1 MSNVGEKIE
10 LSRDEFR
17 NITQCLG
24 DEEFRKLFAE
34 YCQELNDP
42 ENRKQYEEEL
52 KLLEAERGYDVKF
65 IKPLPGYVI
74 KTVVDGKVKGFVNV
88 CHCDLIGKPASQC
101 SNNEKGQKGLKWS
114 IPYAQCQP
122 RKDFDNK
129 NVECIVYDVVF
140 HYDTLHLTKS
150 NNNFRKLVTDTAL
163 DAVEG
168 AFNVL
173 LDKVNLKFPKL
184 QYKGIPKMTVIRQ
197 KSKCFGNRQKDG
209 LIDTVYP
216 IPEQNRMVQDNS
228 GDKENM
234 NNQACKPIVE
244 LEYAAPSYKLVH
256 RKEIEYHELTEELDA
271 KVDVAIPKELVL
283 VIELPLLKSAN
294 DCTLNVTS
302 SEVHLI
308 SEKPEKYKLQV
319 KLPYEV
325 VEKDG
330 SAKFNTDDR
339 TLTIILPV
347 VKSRRT
353 LNDINVA
360 GNIGSVTKEVKP
372 AMDKKLVEPAKLP
385 KGAQVISS
393 NATKKIIFPKFSA
406 NKMDNIFA
414 FTLNVRNVDPS
425 SIILRKGTDALS
437 CRFTNIGSGFFPCYY
452 VFFVRFPNANITEVQ
467 HEEWDNNLILQVVL
481 DHGFVDSYCVGA
493 DENDLVEYS
502 IMEDITD
509 KLNKFGKHIE
519 DDSLCIAVSK
529 TATKP
534 ERKSSNLSIEIKTK
548 GDTDNEDGSDEVLD
562 GEQKTDQSVQ
572 EQDKQCKNNEII
584 ENNNQDTN
592 IAVVDQGKDIQD
604 SVHEGK
610 KSRKNHRRKNKKRSL
625 SESCCDQLKVEQ
637 DTSQLESKTQL
648 ETKHNIFE
656 SAGNTETA
664 SKQRKSRSVSVSCTS
679 ADSAEADSS
688 SVDHLSA
695 LIQFNRKYKGILK
708 RSSFQRSISECSSID
723 EHYYLGT
730 SVDGSSVAG
739 SVEHPSGE
747 LSESCRKTVRFND
760 SIKTKLFRSNTSILA
775 QKKKNAKK
783 NESKRRA
790 LSRRLSEGEST
801 DNEDKDTVSSN
812 GASAPVVQRDHDHDS
827 GISLDSDVGHPIE
840 KMVASGPQNHH
851 QKDSSKPIEINR
863 NADQKFVTNKKENSN
878 LKVKSQPHSKNVK
891 RSDSSDIEFK
901 SDMIFDIEM

>member
-1 MSNVGEKIE
+1 MSNVGEKIQ

-88 CHCDLIGKPASQC
+88 CHCDLIGKPTSQC
-101 SNNEKGQKGLKWS
+101 STNEKGQKGLKWS
-114 IPYAQCQP
+114 IPYAQSQP
-122 RKDFDNK
+122 RKDYDNK

-173 LDKVNLKFPKL
+173 LDKVNPKFPKL
-184 QYKGIPKMTVIRQ
+184 QYKGVPKMTVIRQ
-197 KSKCFGNRQKDG
+197 KSRSFGNRQKDG
-209 LIDTVYP
+209 LIDTLCP
-216 IPEQNRMVQDNS
+216 IPEQNQMVQDNS
-228 GDKENM
+228 ADKENI
-234 NNQACKPIVE
+234 NKQAYEPIVE
-244 LEYAAPSYKLVH
+244 LEYATPSYKLVH

-283 VIELPLLKSAN
+283 VIQLPLLKSAN

-308 SEKPEKYKLQV
+308 SEKPAKYKLQV

-325 VEKDG
+325 LEKDG
-330 SAKFNTDDR
+330 SAKFNTDNG

-347 VKSRRT
+347 VKNRRM

-360 GNIGSVTKEVKP
+360 SNIGSATKEVERG
-372 AMDKKLVEPAKLP
+372 MDKKPAQQTKLP
-385 KGAQVISS
+385 KGPQVISS

-425 SIILRKGTDALS
+425 SIVLQKGTDSVS
-437 CRFTNIGSGFFPCYY
+437 CKFTNIGSGFFPCYY
-452 VFFVRFPNANITEVQ
+452 VFFVRFPNTNITEVQ
-467 HEEWDNNLILQVVL
+467 YEEWDNNLILQVVL
-481 DHGFVDSYCVGA
+481 DHGFVDRYCAGA
-493 DENDLVEYS
+493 DENDLVQYS
-502 IMEDITD
+502 FMEDITD
-509 KLNKFGKHIE
+509 KLNKFGKQIE

-529 TATKP
+529 NANKP

-548 GDTDNEDGSDEVLD
+548 SDTDSEEGSDEVLD
-562 GEQKTDQSVQ
+562 GEQKTDQSMQKQ
-572 EQDKQCKNNEII
+572 EEQCKYNEII
-584 ENNNQDTN
+584 ENTNQDINLAT
-592 IAVVDQGKDIQD
+592 VDQGKDKQD
-604 SVHEGK
+604 TVHEGK
-610 KSRKNHRRKNKKRSL
+610 KARKNQRRKNKKRSL
-625 SESCCDQLKVEQ
+625 SESCCDQLKVEHN
-637 DTSQLESKTQL
+637 TSQLEPKTQL
-648 ETKHNIFE
+648 ETKSDLFE
-656 SAGNTETA
+656 SADSTETA
-664 SKQRKSRSVSVSCTS
+664 SKQRKPRSVSVSCTS
-679 ADSAEADSS
+679 ADSAGTDSS
-688 SVDHLSA
+688 SVDHVSA

-739 SVEHPSGE
+739 SEEHPNGE

-760 SIKTKLFRSNTSILA
+760 AIKTKLFRSNTSILA

-801 DNEDKDTVSSN
+801 DNDDKDTMNSN
-812 GASAPVVQRDHDHDS
+812 GASVPVVQRDHEHDS
-827 GISLDSDVGHPIE
+827 GISLDSDVGHSIE
-840 KMVASGPQNHH
+840 KEVDPVAQNQH

-863 NADQKFVTNKKENSN
+863 NADQKFVSNKKDNSN
-878 LKVKSQPHSKNVK
+878 LNVKSQPHSKNVK